1 LFQAKNHFIVTNNN
15 LRSSTLKIVL
25 IIFTLSSGVIFKAH
39 SQKEDSTELA
49 NLSAE
54 LDALFANEEDSLG
67 LMSLIDSLLSNN
79 SSNESFLSMRLGYSN
94 RVTSAGR
101 SFGIDQQGLMPGL
114 SYYHKSGLYTDVTGI
129 WNSELDP
136 KYFATITSAGYLGQF
151 NKKWSYSL
159 SYDHTFFN
167 TTNEYDSYS
176 LTNALNSSV
185 TLDLGPIYT
194 GVDYSYSFGGGETS
208 NRIIWNLTGKIKKRT
223 FKPFNNVTFYPSFS
237 ILFGNQNLLL
247 EYYDVNRENRLSSY
261 TIEDINRLADRN
273 DWTDRKRQ
281 RTSQLVNILNS
292 DRRTP
297 LQQQFLESYF
307 ATQEEVNY
315 FGVLNYYISLPVS
328 FTTKKFGVL
337 ISYNYNIPQELNG
350 SEYSSESNG
359 YFGFALTYNL
369 GF

>member
-1 LFQAKNHFIVTNNN
+1 M
-15 LRSSTLKIVL
+15 RSSTLKIVL
-25 IIFTLSSGVIFKAH
+25 IIFTLSSGAIFKAH
-39 SQKEDSTELA
+39 SQKSDSTELA

-67 LMSLIDSLLSNN
+67 LMSLIDSLLSNS
-79 SSNESFLSMRLGYSN
+79 SSNGSFLSMRLGYSN

-136 KYFATITSAGYLGQF
+136 KYFATVASAGYLGQI
-151 NKKWSYSL
+151 NKKWSYAL

-167 TTNEYDSYS
+167 TTNEFDSYS
-176 LTNALNSSV
+176 LTNSLNSSIN
-185 TLDLGPIYT
+185 LDFGPLYT

-208 NRIIWNLTGKIKKRT
+208 NRIIWSLTGKIKKRT
-223 FKPFNNVTFYPSFS
+223 FKPFKNVTFYPSFS

-247 EYYDVNRENRLSSY
+247 EYYDVNRENRLSGY

-273 DWTDRKRQ
+273 GWTDRKKQ
-281 RTSQLVNILNS
+281 RTSQLIDLVNS

-297 LQQQFLESYF
+297 VQQQFLESYF
-307 ATQEEVNY
+307 SSQEEVNY
-315 FGVLNYYISLPVS
+315 FGVLNYYLSFPIS
-328 FTTKKFGVL
+328 FTAKKFGVL
-337 ISYNYNIPQELNG
+337 VSYNYNIPQELSG